1 MREQYALGTMSSTDG
16 LRLVEG
22 ADTSPYLNRSL
33 RSVASASVRV
43 GDLVRQAMTFFE
55 TDRKAAWRCLSD
67 ASTLLGADAQ
77 ALGVSVPRAD
87 KIQPGGLAT
96 WQARRTLAYIEAN
109 LPSKLDIDDLANVVA
124 LSRSHFSR
132 SFKQSIGL
140 TPMEYVVV
148 RRVERAKAMIKTTR
162 EPLAEVALACGFA
175 DQAHLNRR
183 FRDVVGISP
192 GRWRR
197 GNASAS
203 KSTANCGGEVQAM
216 QPASRSK
223 AAQEL
228 HYPRRRIGSPNDG
241 STRVQ

>member
-1 MREQYALGTMSSTDG
+1 MRDLYTLAAVSPAGSLHVAEVQDSS
-16 LRLVEG
+16 
-22 ADTSPYLNRSL
+22 SYLNRSL
-33 RSVASASVRV
+33 RSVASASIRV

-55 TDRKAAWRCLSD
+55 TDRKAAWRCLRD
-67 ASTLLGADAQ
+67 ASTLLGEDVRD
-77 ALGVSVPRAD
+77 LGVNVPRTD
-87 KIQPGGLAT
+87 QLQPGGLAA

-109 LPSKLDIDDLANVVA
+109 LASKMDIDDLANVVA

-132 SFKQSIGL
+132 SFKQSVGL

-148 RRVERAKAMIKTTR
+148 RRVERAKAMISSTR

-197 GNASAS
+197 SNTAVPKPAPQRNSEVRMTGALRARASAEMS
-203 KSTANCGGEVQAM
+203 GREFG
-216 QPASRSK
+216 
-223 AAQEL
+223 
-228 HYPRRRIGSPNDG
+228 
-241 STRVQ
+241 